1 MNKSPSSISSTI
13 PGYGSSS
20 YVTTHH
26 FPTSSSVMSSTGQRV
41 PSHPVLKVEWL
52 PSSGAV
58 DVLTSLSGC
67 LWWEVGG
74 QWVETGTD
82 GLSVAEAA
90 EHSMMDCARRSAD
103 HLMNTQSTF
112 DGVQLFWKEC
122 THSVYLFFLNIEE
135 LDFGERKECVKEG
148 FCCGYVS
155 TPGYL

>member
-1 MNKSPSSISSTI
+1 MNKSPSSISSMI

-26 FPTSSSVMSSTGQRV
+26 FPTSSSVMSSTGQSV

-58 DVLTSLSGC
+58 GS
-67 LWWEVGG
+67 VGG
-74 QWVETGTD
+74 RWVETGTD
-82 GLSVAEAA
+82 GISVAEAA
-90 EHSMMDCARRSAD
+90 EHSIMDCARHGTD

-112 DGVQLFWKEC
+112 DGGQLFWKEC

-135 LDFGERKECVKEG
+135 LDFGERKECVKEC